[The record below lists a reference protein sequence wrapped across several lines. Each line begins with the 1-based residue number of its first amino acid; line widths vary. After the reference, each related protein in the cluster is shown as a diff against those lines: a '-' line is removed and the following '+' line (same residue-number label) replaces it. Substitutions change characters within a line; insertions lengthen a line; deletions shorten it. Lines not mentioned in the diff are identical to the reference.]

1 MVGAVLQQRAEINTQ
16 PKYSTVIVLEKRE
29 IFALNREK
37 GLKINIL
44 QADLLRVLLTV
55 LLRLVFSSVFKKSQK
70 NYVIYVLGLY

>member
-1 MVGAVLQQRAEINTQ
+1 VGAVLQQRAEINTQ